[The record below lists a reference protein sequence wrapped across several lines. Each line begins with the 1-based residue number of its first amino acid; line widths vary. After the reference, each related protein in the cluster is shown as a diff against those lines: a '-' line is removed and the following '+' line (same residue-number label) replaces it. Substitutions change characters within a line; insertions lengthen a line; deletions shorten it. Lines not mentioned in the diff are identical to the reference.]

1 MGIDFYLGEQLSV
14 DSTLRVQGVWS
25 PLEFSNSRP
34 RSCDTKQVIF
44 TKVIVGSFMYL
55 LIDKNAQ
62 DRKTRALEIPIPP
75 YL

>member
-44 TKVIVGSFMYL
+44 TKVIVGSFMCL
-55 LIDKNAQ
+55 LIEKKCSRSQ
-62 DRKTRALEIPIPP
+62 DTSPGNPDPP
-75 YL
+75 DL